1 MVVLPPAVAVVVTYR
16 REEHDVAVD
25 LGRFGIWHQAEQW
38 GPELAAGV
46 EQAGYGTLWLG
57 GSPTEDLRDAE
68 VLLASTTT
76 AVVGTSIVN
85 MWKADPAVLAE
96 SYQRLESEQPG
107 RFVLGVGIGHPEH
120 TGEYKSPYETIVDY
134 LDALDD
140 GKVPVDRRM
149 LAALGPRV
157 LKLSAERTAGAL
169 PYLTVPEHTRRARE
183 ALGAG
188 VVLAPEQKVVLE
200 TDAEI
205 ARAIGRDYLATY
217 LKLANYTSNLKRLG
231 YTDDDFAAG
240 GSDELVD
247 ALVLHGTAV
256 QIAEGLKEHLD
267 AGADQVVVQQLGKE
281 GPDLL
286 PGYEALATVLI

>member
-1 MVVLPPAVAVVVTYR
+1 MAV
-16 REEHDVAVD
+16 E
-25 LGRFGIWHQAEQW
+25 LGRFGVWHQADKW

-57 GSPTEDLRDAE
+57 SSPEEGLRDAE
-68 VLLASTTT
+68 VLLASTST

-85 MWKADPAVLAE
+85 MWKADAEVVAE
-96 SYQRLESEQPG
+96 SYHRLESEHPG
-107 RFVLGVGIGHPEH
+107 RFMLGVGVGHREQS
-120 TGEYKSPYETIVDY
+120 GEYKTPYETIVNY

-140 GKVPVDRRM
+140 GKVPTDRRM

-169 PYLTVPEHTRRARE
+169 PYLTTPEHTRRARE
-183 ALGAG
+183 TLGAG
-188 VVLAPEQKVVLE
+188 VLLAPEQKVVLE
-200 TDAEI
+200 TDPEI
-205 ARAIGRDYLATY
+205 ARAVARDYLAVY
-217 LKLANYTSNLKRLG
+217 LGLSNYTSNLRRIG
-231 YTDDDFAAG
+231 FTDDDMANG

-247 ALVLHGTAV
+247 ALVLHGSAV
-256 QIAEGLKEHLD
+256 EIAEGLTAHLE

>member
-1 MVVLPPAVAVVVTYR
+1 M
-16 REEHDVAVD
+16 AVD
-25 LGRFGIWHQAEQW
+25 LGRFGIWHQADKW

-57 GSPTEDLRDAE
+57 GSPPGDLRDAE

-85 MWKADPAVLAE
+85 MWKDDAATVAE
-96 SYQRLESEQPG
+96 SYHRLESEQPG
-107 RFVLGVGIGHPEH
+107 RFVLGIGIGHREH
-120 TGEYKSPYETIVDY
+120 TGEYKTPYETIVDY
-134 LDALDD
+134 LDELDD

-157 LKLSAERTAGAL
+157 LKLSAERTGGAL
-169 PYLTVPEHTRRARE
+169 PYLTTPEHTRQARE
-183 ALGAG
+183 TLGAG
-188 VVLAPEQKVVLE
+188 ALLAPEQKIVLE
-200 TDAEI
+200 TDDEI
-205 ARAIGRDYLATY
+205 ARAVGRDYLATY
-217 LKLANYTSNLKRLG
+217 LKLSNYTSNLKRLG
-231 YTDDDFAAG
+231 FGDHDFADG

-256 QIAEGLKEHLD
+256 EIAEGLKAHLE
-267 AGADQVVVQQLGKE
+267 AGADQVVIQQLGKE